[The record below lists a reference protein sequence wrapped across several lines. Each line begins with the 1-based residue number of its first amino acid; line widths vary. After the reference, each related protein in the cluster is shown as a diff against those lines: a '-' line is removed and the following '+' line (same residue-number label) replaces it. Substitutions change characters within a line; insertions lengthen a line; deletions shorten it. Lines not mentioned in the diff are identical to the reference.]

1 MKDMLV
7 NYQRWQR
14 YRLAGKTLKYRVYVA
29 LESLFVFISVA
40 AISVAIV
47 NGNKPIIWLL
57 SLIALALSWLH
68 HAKYFFYWPWIFLT
82 CLAWALIFYLLYDLW
97 LSSVFGLP
105 KAGPLLLLLSGGC
118 YLIRGENV
126 VNDEAVKEISKPRSP
141 N

>member
-82 CLAWALIFYLLYDLW
+82 CLAWALIFI
-97 LSSVFGLP
+97 SFMIFGFHRFSVCLKPGHFYYC
-105 KAGPLLLLLSGGC
+105 SQGGV
-118 YLIRGENV
+118 I
-126 VNDEAVKEISKPRSP
+126 
-141 N
+141 